1 MFYQKDRSK
10 FMEDNSLYTYDAFK
24 KWLGD
29 NAKLTEN
36 LQTWVFYRYAQ
47 AEGKF
52 GDVESQV
59 DSADMIVYLALFYI
73 SSLKGN
79 EYAFITEES
88 MITSML
94 DTFPDVTKKALDS
107 LSDHG
112 LISLIR
118 DGDQLKVTIT
128 PVTERKAHHHHDHDD
143 HNHDDHD
150 HDDHDG
156 HDHQESDHDEHHHQ
170 NEHQPTEDKDHNE

>member
-1 MFYQKDRSK
+1 
-10 FMEDNSLYTYDAFK
+10 
-24 KWLGD
+24 
-29 NAKLTEN
+29 
-36 LQTWVFYRYAQ
+36 
-47 AEGKF
+47 
-52 GDVESQV
+52 
-59 DSADMIVYLALFYI
+59 
-73 SSLKGN
+73 
-79 EYAFITEES
+79 

-150 HDDHDG
+150 HDDHDHDG